1 MELDHKQP
9 EPVPSPYPAPAF
21 GYRPAEPSAPPAVS
35 IITAY
40 YNTGPLFFETV
51 TAVLR
56 QSLQQWEWIIVNDGS
71 SDPRALQTLQALRK
85 ADQRIRIIDSP
96 NRGPSAAR
104 NLGVAQSRAP
114 LLFLLDSDDLIGP
127 TCLEKLAWTLHAHPE
142 SAFASTWTIVFGA
155 VNIRWPR
162 GFDTHYAFP
171 YENMACTQSMIRRS
185 VFEALGGFDEQRR
198 AGLED
203 FEFWMRAAANGY
215 WGHDIHEY
223 LIWSRRKAP
232 SEYTSYRW
240 DFNQGPQ
247 AEQQLRREL
256 KQRYPQLFRNGVPR
270 PQAPASGLL
279 DTYSVVPSE
288 LPFANHLRT
297 KEDQRRIL
305 VLLPW
310 ITVGGADRFALDLI
324 AGLQGRGDH
333 VTVCLLR
340 DVGHTWMGELQAI
353 TEDVFNLAS
362 FLTPANYGRFLHY
375 LIESRQIETVLISN
389 SLLAYQLLPYLRSRA
404 PEVRFID
411 YLHMEDGPWRA
422 GGYPRAAIDNDGLL
436 DLHIT
441 SSEYVRKWM
450 IERGGQP
457 DRIEVA
463 YIGTDTDAWRPN
475 AELRAAVRTELGID
489 QTRSVILFAGRLA
502 PEKRPELALELLHDL
517 DTSGR
522 PFVALIAGDGPYRS
536 TLERLIKRY
545 RLEDKVRLLGAVSHQ
560 RVQELLAAS
569 DCLLLPSAQEG
580 VALVVYE
587 ALAMGVVPVAADVGG
602 QAELVT
608 PECGILVAPGPN
620 ERQEYCAGLIRLL
633 DNPELRQAMGRA
645 GRLRCETHFSTTG
658 MIERI
663 SSLFD
668 LAHQRPARPSVSAA
682 VGYASLSLVSEHYQ
696 LETRL
701 RGLAP
706 VRLLLRLRK
715 TALWHSL
722 SSSLSLVRRSQARLD
737 RSLYMLRREV
747 MQTLRRVIKQ

>member
-1 MELDHKQP
+1 MELDQKQL

-21 GYRPAEPSAPPAVS
+21 GYRPAEPNAPPAVS

-71 SDPRALQTLQALRK
+71 SDPKALQTLLALRN
-85 ADQRIRIIDSP
+85 ADQRIRVIDSP

-142 SAFASTWTIVFGA
+142 SAFASTWTTVFGA

-162 GFDTHYAFP
+162 GFDTRYAFP
-171 YENMACTQSMIRRS
+171 YENMACTQSMIRRT
-185 VFEALGGFDEQRR
+185 VFDALGGFDEARR
-198 AGLED
+198 TGLED

-223 LIWSRRKAP
+223 LIWSRRKAA

-247 AEQQLRREL
+247 AERQLRREL
-256 KQRYPQLFRNGVPR
+256 KQRYPHLFRDGVPR
-270 PQAPASGLL
+270 PRAEASGLL

-288 LPFANHLRT
+288 LPFANRLRSL
-297 KEDQRRIL
+297 EGQRRIM

-324 AGLQGRGDH
+324 AGLQARGDR

-340 DVGHTWMGELQAI
+340 DVEHTWMGELQALS
-353 TEDVFNLAS
+353 EDVFNLAA

-404 PEVRFID
+404 PQVRFID

-422 GGYPRAAIDNDGLL
+422 GGYPRAAIDNDGLF

-441 SSEYVRKWM
+441 SSHYVRNWM
-450 IERGGQP
+450 LERGAEP

-463 YIGTDTDAWRPN
+463 YIGTDTAAWRPDD
-475 AELRAAVRTELGID
+475 ELRAAVRSELGID
-489 QTRSVILFAGRLA
+489 QTTPIILFVGRLA
-502 PEKRPELALELLHDL
+502 PEKRPELVLDLLHEL
-517 DTSGR
+517 YASGR
-522 PFVALIAGDGPYRS
+522 MFVGLIAGDGPYRS
-536 TLERLIKRY
+536 TLAGLIKRY
-545 RLEDKVRLLGAVSHQ
+545 GLEERVRLLGAVSHQ
-560 RVQELLAAS
+560 RVHELMAAS
-569 DCLLLPSAQEG
+569 DCLLLPSSQEG
-580 VALVVYE
+580 VALVLYE
-587 ALAMGVVPVAADVGG
+587 ALAMGLVPIAADVGG

-620 ERQEYCAGLIRLL
+620 ERQEYRAGLMRLI
-633 DNPELRQAMGRA
+633 DDPQLRQAMGRA
-645 GRLRCETHFSTTG
+645 GRLRCETHFSTAG

-663 SSLFD
+663 SSLFE
-668 LAHQRPARPSVSAA
+668 LAHQRPARPPVSPA
-682 VGYASLSLVSEHYQ
+682 VGYASLSLVSEHHQ

-701 RGLAP
+701 RGMAP

-722 SSSLSLVRRSQARLD
+722 SRSLSLLRRGQDRLD
-737 RSLYMLRREV
+737 RGIYMLRREV
-747 MQTLRRVIKQ
+747 MQALRRVIKR